1 MRRAL
6 AQNPNLLRT
15 LISMLLILILLLGYA
30 VWSATVS
37 TDYYVYTMSNEGEN
51 VEAQEVETSDPVIRE
66 WIFITNGSLTWIN
79 ISASGLPADAILS
92 LTLAEGEFYS
102 HPDLGN
108 PEATG
113 FNCRE
118 PNEMFELVTTCQ
130 AQETHTVS
138 STDAG
143 TLTLKG
149 LVSVEL
155 PLSGKGT
162 THKETEND
170 ARQHANELLEQANEQ
185 RTWTVRVQSD
195 SENLTAVNISAE
207 VVVQNLTSIE
217 LFALDPG
224 REMAWSMAA
233 VIGCFAVALTPAFG
247 VYLTTVAR
255 ERMITKDL
263 ILQEKEADAD
273 PTEEA

>member
-1 MRRAL
+1 VRRAL

-15 LISMLLILILLLGYA
+15 LISMLLLLVLLLGYA

-51 VEAQEVETSDPVIRE
+51 VEAQEVETSDPTIRE
-66 WIFITNGSLTWIN
+66 WIFITNDSITWIN
-79 ISASGLPADAILS
+79 ISASGLPTDAILS

-108 PEATG
+108 PDAIG

-130 AQETHTVS
+130 ARQTHTVS
-138 STDAG
+138 QLG
-143 TLTLKG
+143 TGNLTLKA

-162 THKETEND
+162 TNEETEND
-170 ARQHANELLEQANEQ
+170 ARLHANELIERASEQ
-185 RTWTVRVQSD
+185 RTWTVRVQS
-195 SENLTAVNISAE
+195 ENDNFTVDDISAE

-247 VYLTTVAR
+247 VYIATVAR
-255 ERMITKDL
+255 ERVITKDL
-263 ILQEKEADAD
+263 ILHEIEAVSDS
-273 PTEEA
+273 TEEA

>member
-138 STDAG
+138 STDTG
-143 TLTLKG
+143 TLSLKG

-162 THKETEND
+162 THEETEND
-170 ARQHANELLEQANEQ
+170 A
-185 RTWTVRVQSD
+185 
-195 SENLTAVNISAE
+195 NLTAVNISAE